1 MFLNYFK
8 FIIRFLFKIFGSTF
22 FKGKMNEIEI
32 NDIRSDKDFK
42 GITFSEFKKTDVK
55 KELIKNLY
63 NAKIEPACY
72 WSAEMICAG
81 HYADLWD
88 SIIGFYTKHIHI
100 GNPKLITYLE
110 LRINNF
116 KEIVSNG
123 YRDQEIRLRNNEKM
137 RKLFCEVMCVL
148 CEARKKHC
156 YAEVKVKKEDFDLT
170 QMTERFKA
178 PNVKYAE
185 EIFMKEDPKELFI
198 AANELAYNLTEEG
211 KNSVSA
217 CYWMEWIIEFETICK
232 QKKEKFKCERRE
244 FAKVES
250 KCQMDIV
257 WIIWDIFLSEA
268 KKRSN
273 LVQRIVNSALNIFSL
288 RYRTGC
294 HKKRRLLMYFV
305 IEVFTEPYALEEEIV
320 KDKEKILTIVKNINK
335 IYKQIKKN
343 EHSPGTDYLYQ
354 NMKATNLEK
363 TIAKLETMNNLGAEY
378 IPRID

>member
-1 MFLNYFK
+1 
-8 FIIRFLFKIFGSTF
+8 
-22 FKGKMNEIEI
+22 MNESEI
-32 NDIRSDKDFK
+32 NDIRHDCDFK

-55 KELIKNLY
+55 KELINNLY
-63 NAKIEPACY
+63 NSKIEPACY

-88 SIIGFYTKHIHI
+88 IIIGFYAKHIHI

-123 YRDQEIRLRNNEKM
+123 YRDNELRLRNSDKM

-148 CEARKKHC
+148 CDARKKHC
-156 YAEVKVKKEDFDLT
+156 HTEIKVKKIDFDLT

-178 PNVKYAE
+178 TNIKYAE
-185 EIFMKEDPKELFI
+185 DIFLKDDPKELFI
-198 AANELAYNLTEEG
+198 SVNELAFNLTEEG
-211 KNSVSA
+211 KNSVNA
-217 CYWMEWIIEFETICK
+217 CYWMEWIMEFDAICK
-232 QKKEKFKCERRE
+232 QKKEQFKCERRE

-250 KCQMDIV
+250 KFQMDIV
-257 WIIWDIFLSEA
+257 WIIWDIFLTEA
-268 KKRSN
+268 RKKN
-273 LVQRIVNSALNIFSL
+273 TMTQRIVNSALNIFCL
-288 RYRTGC
+288 RYRPGC
-294 HKKRRLLMYFV
+294 YKKRKQLMYFV
-305 IEVFTEPYALEEEIV
+305 IEIFTEPYALDEEIV
-320 KDKEKILTIVKNINK
+320 RDKQKIYVIIQNINK
-335 IYKQIKKN
+335 IYKQIKTN

-354 NMKATNLEK
+354 NIKSSNLEK

>member
-1 MFLNYFK
+1 
-8 FIIRFLFKIFGSTF
+8 
-22 FKGKMNEIEI
+22 MNEIEI
-32 NDIRSDKDFK
+32 NDIRNDKDFK

-63 NAKIEPACY
+63 NAKIESACY

-81 HYADLWD
+81 HYSDLWD
-88 SIIGFYTKHIHI
+88 TIIGFYTKHIHI

-116 KEIVSNG
+116 KDIVSNG
-123 YRDQEIRLRNNEKM
+123 YRDQELRLRNNEKM
-137 RKLFCEVMCVL
+137 RKLFCEIMCVL
-148 CEARKKHC
+148 CDARKKHC

-185 EIFMKEDPKELFI
+185 DIFLKEDPKELFI
-198 AANELAYNLTEEG
+198 AANELAYNLTEEC

-244 FAKVES
+244 LANVES

-257 WIIWDIFLSEA
+257 WIIWDIFLTEA
-268 KKRSN
+268 KSRST
-273 LVQRIVNSALNIFSL
+273 LVQRIINSALNIFSL

-320 KDKEKILTIVKNINK
+320 RDKNKIITITKNINK

-354 NMKATNLEK
+354 NLKASNLEK